1 MTGIYRLKNIGLP
14 VIKNI
19 DDLAHFTRLSS
30 NKLNYLSSSSKFLYK
45 VYELPKKSGGV
56 RIIAQPSR
64 ELKAVQAWILR
75 NILDRLTSS
84 DCSKGFEIGSSILDN
99 AKPHIGSNYIL
110 NIDLKNFFP
119 SISANKVY
127 SVFSSLGY
135 EKKVCILLTNFCVY
149 NGFLPQGAPTSP
161 KLANLICSKLDSRIQ
176 GYTGPRGLTYTRY
189 ADDLTISANTIK
201 KIINA
206 RDFIEIIINSENLS
220 VNKNKTQISGVRR
233 AKKVTGLI
241 VNQANVGI
249 GREKYREIRAE
260 IHHVYLSK
268 ETNLHRING
277 HLAFVNSV
285 DKKMYNKLVIY
296 LKKLITKNPHSLLK
310 DLNIFKEYLNK

>member
-30 NKLNYLSSSSKFLYK
+30 TKLSHLSNSAKYLYK
-45 VYELPKKSGGV
+45 VYNLPKKSGGFRV
-56 RIIAQPSR
+56 IAQPSR

-75 NILDRLTSS
+75 NILDKLTSS
-84 DCSKGFEIGSSILDN
+84 NCSKGFEIGSSILDN

-110 NIDLKNFFP
+110 NIDLKDFFP
-119 SISANKVY
+119 SIPANKVY
-127 SVFSSLGY
+127 SIFSSLGY
-135 EKKVCILLTNFCVY
+135 EKKVCIFLTNFCVY

-189 ADDLTISANTIK
+189 ADDITISANTIK

-206 RDFIEIIINSENLS
+206 RDFIETIIKNENLCI
-220 VNKNKTQISGVRR
+220 NKKKTQISGVRK

-241 VNQANVGI
+241 VNQSTVGI
-249 GREKYREIRAE
+249 GREKYRKIRAE
-260 IHHVYLSK
+260 IYHVYLGK
-268 ETNLHRING
+268 RTDINRING

-285 DKKMYNKLVIY
+285 DKKMYNKLVNY
-296 LKKLITKNPHSLLK
+296 LLDLNKKNPNSLLK
-310 DLNIFKEYLNK
+310 DLNIFKVIAQH

>member
-30 NKLNYLSSSSKFLYK
+30 TKLNYLSNSSKFLYK
-45 VYELPKKSGGV
+45 VYALPKKGSGI

-75 NILDRLTSS
+75 NILDRLSSS

-189 ADDLTISANTIK
+189 ADDITISANTIK

-206 RDFIEIIINSENLS
+206 RDFLETIINSENLS
-220 VNKNKTQISGVRR
+220 VNKNKTQISGVRK

-249 GREKYREIRAE
+249 GRGRYREIRAE
-260 IHHVYLSK
+260 IHYVYLNK
-268 ETNLHRING
+268 KTNLHRING
-277 HLAFVNSV
+277 HLAFVYSV
-285 DKKMYNKLVIY
+285 DKKMYNKLVAY
-296 LKKLITKNPHSLLK
+296 LNKLIEKNPHCLLK
-310 DLNIFKEYLNK
+310 DLNIFKNLIKK

>member
-1 MTGIYRLKNIGLP
+1 MAGIYRLKKIGLP

-19 DDLAHFTRLSS
+19 YNITHFTRLSS
-30 NKLNYLSSSSKFLYK
+30 TKLNYLSNCAKHLYR
-45 VYELPKKSGGV
+45 VYSLPKKSGGV

-84 DCSKGFEIGSSILDN
+84 QCSKGFEIGSSILDN
-99 AKPHIGSNYIL
+99 AKPHIGSSYIL
-110 NIDLKNFFP
+110 NIDLKDFFP
-119 SISANKVY
+119 SIPANKVY

-135 EKKVCILLTNFCVY
+135 EKTVCILLTNFCVY
-149 NGFLPQGAPTSP
+149 NGCLPQGAPTSP

-189 ADDLTISANTIK
+189 ADDITISANTIK
-201 KIINA
+201 KVINA
-206 RDFIEIIINSENLS
+206 RDFLETIIHNENLS
-220 VNKNKTQISGVRR
+220 INKNKTQITGVRR

-241 VNQANVGI
+241 VNQSNVGI

-260 IHHVYLSK
+260 IFHIYIGK
-268 ETNLHRING
+268 KTDINRING
-277 HLAFVNSV
+277 HLAFVSSV
-285 DKKMYNKLVIY
+285 DKKMYNRLINY
-296 LKKLITKNPHSLLK
+296 LSGLNKKDPNSLLK
-310 DLNIFKEYLNK
+310 DLNIFKVATKH